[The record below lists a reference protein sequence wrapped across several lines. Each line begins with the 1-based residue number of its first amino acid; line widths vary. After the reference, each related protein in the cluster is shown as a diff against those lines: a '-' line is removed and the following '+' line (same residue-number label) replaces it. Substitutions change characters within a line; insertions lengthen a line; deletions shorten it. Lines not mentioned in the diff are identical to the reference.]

1 MPLGQETMQS
11 EMPSATEETR
21 ILLVEDDAGDAE
33 LVNALLT
40 RTGKLAV
47 RITRATRL
55 SEALERLGKEPFGLV
70 LLDLGLPD
78 SSGLDAFNRIHT
90 AFPVLPVIVLTGHDD
105 EKTAFEAVQRGA
117 QDYLDKGGLNS
128 VLLLKAVRY
137 AMERQKLLAD
147 LRSRIVEIDQ
157 LQRERLGM
165 LSMFAHDIKN
175 SLVPA
180 VGFLERILSGKT
192 DKMQDR
198 LERTHGELLAIEQ
211 LATNFMDFARI
222 ETSEY
227 RPRPGS
233 IDLDAVLRKQIEN
246 ALIKAE
252 KRNITLRYEP
262 DDSAMVVEADGTMI
276 ERVIMNLLDNAVKYT
291 EQGGSV
297 VVRPRVQEREV
308 QVEVRDSGRGIAERH
323 LPFVFDAFYRIS
335 RDQKGSGLG
344 LAITKMIVEAH
355 DGRVWVTSALG
366 KGSVF
371 GFSLPRVSSGA
382 GEEKS
387 K

>member
-1 MPLGQETMQS
+1 MN
-11 EMPSATEETR
+11 TEKILANRETR
-21 ILLVEDDAGDAE
+21 ILLVEDNPDDAE
-33 LVNALLT
+33 FVHVLLARSKT
-40 RTGKLAV
+40 LNV
-47 RITRATRL
+47 RISRAARL
-55 SEALERLGKEPFGLV
+55 SEALERLGNEPFDIV

-78 SSGLDAFNRIHT
+78 SFGLEAFNGVHK
-90 AFPVLPVIVLTGHDD
+90 AFPDVPVIVLTGLDD

-137 AMERQKLLAD
+137 GIERQKLLAD

-157 LQRERLGM
+157 LQRERVGM

-211 LATNFMDFARI
+211 LVTNFMDFARI

-227 RPRPGS
+227 RPRPGTV
-233 IDLDAVLRKQIEN
+233 DLDAVLRKQIEN

-252 KRNITLRYEP
+252 KKNIALRYEP
-262 DDSAMVVEADGTMI
+262 NGFSSVVEADGTMLD
-276 ERVIMNLLDNAVKYT
+276 RVIMNLLDNALKYT
-291 EQGGSV
+291 EPGGSV
-297 VVRPRVQEREV
+297 VVRPRVQEQEV
-308 QVEVRDSGRGIAERH
+308 LVEIRDSGRGIADRH

-355 DGRVWVTSALG
+355 GGRVWVKSAPG

-371 GFSLPRVSSGA
+371 GFSLPRKGQ
-382 GEEKS
+382 GD
-387 K
+387 